1 MVRCPHSSVVAS
13 DGMTLQEA
21 RSCFRLGLT
30 IVQKPYYLFS
40 YYFICQN
47 CSNALGFCTI
57 WYHTKRILNRV
68 VTGQA
73 FFWYDPS
80 SLLLAWQ
87 WERFDNPFNMAH
99 VIWIYPET
107 RWQDTWGRRQ
117 GTQPRITIG
126 LAIWLANVAAWITW
140 GLPNN
145 DHMVPSSQVS
155 CLSLMKSDERSFYVL
170 NDNFLHN
177 RRSV

>member
-1 MVRCPHSSVVAS
+1 MPAQLC
-13 DGMTLQEA
+13 DGFRWNGSIRSQVLLWFGADYCAETL
-21 RSCFRLGLT
+21 
-30 IVQKPYYLFS
+30 LFIFQS
-40 YYFICQN
+40 ENEN
-47 CSNALGFCTI
+47 CSYALGFCTI
-57 WYHTKRILNRV
+57 WCPTKRILNRA
-68 VTGQA
+68 VTGQV
-73 FFWYDPS
+73 FFRRDPW

-87 WERFDNPFNMAH
+87 RERFDNPFSMAH
-99 VIWIYPET
+99 VKWIYPET
-107 RWQDTWGRRQ
+107 RWQDTLGRRQ

-145 DHMVPSSQVS
+145 DHMVSSSQVS